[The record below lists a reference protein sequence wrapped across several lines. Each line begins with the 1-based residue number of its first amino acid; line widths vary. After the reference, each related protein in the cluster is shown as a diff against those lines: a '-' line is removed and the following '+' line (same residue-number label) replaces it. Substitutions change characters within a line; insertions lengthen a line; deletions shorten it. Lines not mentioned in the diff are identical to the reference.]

1 MYRRRSKVNW
11 PMAVLTAITAAL
23 SLPFMAFVVV
33 ANLS

>member
-11 PMAVLTAITAAL
+11 PMTVLAAITAVL
-23 SLPFMAFVVV
+23 CLPFMAFVVV